1 MKLPVLALLAGV
13 PGCSA
18 GPATPEDQA
27 KTFFE
32 RYRDLEARYDP
43 AITDLYADSAV
54 VQKFMLRTSGDTF
67 YGVGT
72 TGAQFKRNLPE
83 DAAAAKGRGARN
95 RYSDVMPGN
104 H

>member
-1 MKLPVLALLAGV
+1 MKLLVLTLLAGV